1 MPTIE
6 ELFKNKELNFPG
18 GTTADGLVD
27 SSAQENRGGFKQQVK
42 NFAEQ
47 ELSGVRVKSLVEL
60 NNPLIYGNQAT
71 RIAKRSTPDKDMQ
84 LILFLEYPKHY
95 FHRGL

>member
-71 RIAKRSTPDKDMQ
+71 RIVPREWNK
-84 LILFLEYPKHY
+84 I
-95 FHRGL
+95 